1 MKILMFKKDYQL
13 NKDWAKLKYNADDPK
28 FPSRRN
34 RYAKNKFASE
44 AVREKLNH
52 QIAPT
57 IPIDEE
63 ESQTSHSSI
72 NYKSKRDR
80 YGKKNW
86 GSTPVNNFGDFGKGN
101 NSMQDSNMAGMNSN
115 HVPGFVPTPPGFIN
129 MGKMSGYQNQGIPYQ
144 MPPNLSQSD
153 NQNLMPSISQQLN
166 NLNLSNQN
174 MFLQNQLVASAMMNM
189 GGQMNNTG
197 VNNQLINSGG
207 MSQEQFQILL
217 SLQKQNNIPAPK
229 IPEPSYPGQQ
239 FSVMGMHTSSMTDLT
254 KQFISSMKDLSGKGK
269 TTGILKFFNEGK
281 GFGFFVSDTDGK
293 DVFFHYEDVKDLKI
307 TKDFLREAKNRY
319 IVKFAFTVQ
328 IYYGKYNYSTK
339 AIDIELL
346 GIVDLRFLS
355 CSEPSISV

>member
-1 MKILMFKKDYQL
+1 
-13 NKDWAKLKYNADDPK
+13 
-28 FPSRRN
+28 
-34 RYAKNKFASE
+34 
-44 AVREKLNH
+44 
-52 QIAPT
+52 
-57 IPIDEE
+57 
-63 ESQTSHSSI
+63 
-72 NYKSKRDR
+72 
-80 YGKKNW
+80 
-86 GSTPVNNFGDFGKGN
+86 
-101 NSMQDSNMAGMNSN
+101 MQDSNMAGMHSN

-144 MPPNLSQSD
+144 MPPNLSQPD

-174 MFLQNQLVASAMMNM
+174 MFLQNQMAASAMMNM

-239 FSVMGMHTSSMTDLT
+239 FSVMGMQGIPPSPVTSTPPKTQVSASPSLPASTSSMSDLT